1 MDRSIDAGS
10 NYKHFLSGSIYNY
23 MLEQHE
29 KLPDDILNLH
39 EEISLARHAT
49 KSFLLAYSKADHLL
63 NIANDSPKADEKT
76 RQAALD
82 IAQVASDRLLSSL
95 KKVSEI
101 VKRAAEVDSIMLY
114 RFNGMEVL
122 SVLKQV
128 ENIMFDELSRIS
140 APVELLGHG
149 RGEQM
154 IDSIVSHEQIAFK
167 KDSLAEELISSI
179 RRRIVEETQCVRINT
194 QTGDSTSTGV
204 DFALEREVNEMIGS
218 VPDGQ

>member
-1 MDRSIDAGS
+1 
-10 NYKHFLSGSIYNY
+10 
-23 MLEQHE
+23 
-29 KLPDDILNLH
+29 
-39 EEISLARHAT
+39 
-49 KSFLLAYSKADHLL
+49 
-63 NIANDSPKADEKT
+63 
-76 RQAALD
+76 
-82 IAQVASDRLLSSL
+82 
-95 KKVSEI
+95 
-101 VKRAAEVDSIMLY
+101 
-114 RFNGMEVL
+114 MEVL

-194 QTGDSTSTGV
+194 QTGESTSTGV